1 MEIDRAAAWLEA
13 LTGKG
18 FAADEALLL
27 MRQMGEIVVG
37 GAVTALHKRALEAA
51 GVSSEEAVY
60 SAMAARDPA
69 QLPILLLEKANFARR
84 DPVWPK
90 TLLRLLEAEA
100 GRRNEDLDMPT
111 LIRILHTALSGS

>member
-1 MEIDRAAAWLEA
+1 
-13 LTGKG
+13 
-18 FAADEALLL
+18 
-27 MRQMGEIVVG
+27 
-37 GAVTALHKRALEAA
+37 
-51 GVSSEEAVY
+51 
-60 SAMAARDPA
+60 MAARDPA

-111 LIRILHTALSGS
+111 LTRILHTALSGS